1 MTYRTRNIAIAV
13 GLAVVAML
21 LTLVYVTSYRRSVQH
36 AQATVQVYVAAHDI
50 AVGTSGA
57 DLANTHAF
65 RSITVPRHA
74 VVPGAISNP
83 AQVANLVV
91 AQPLYAGDQVTV
103 KRFSDLHAQG
113 IRGELKGTMRAV
125 QVSGD
130 ANQLLA
136 GTLQTGDHIDLVANL
151 RNDPSIQQPETK
163 IVLRNL
169 TVLQSSGQTAVPAAT
184 GTTASASVI
193 LAVSD
198 TQVERLFYVL
208 KNADW
213 TFELRPA
220 FGATDG
226 PTRIESGSTVLHG
239 GSS

>member
-13 GLAVVAML
+13 GLALMAML
-21 LTLVYVTSYRRSVQH
+21 LTLLYVTSYRHSVQH
-36 AQATVQVYVAAHDI
+36 AQATVNVYVAARDI
-50 AVGTSGA
+50 PAGTAGS
-57 DLANTHAF
+57 DLAGSNAF
-65 RSITVPRHA
+65 RTIAVPRHA

-83 AQVANLVV
+83 TQIANLVV

-103 KRFSDLHAQG
+103 KRFADIHAEG
-113 IRGELKGTMRAV
+113 IRGQVKGTMRAV
-125 QVSGD
+125 QVPGD

-136 GTLQTGDHIDLVANL
+136 GTLQAGDHIDLVANV
-151 RNDPSIQQPETK
+151 RSDSSAQPETK
-163 IVLRNL
+163 IVLRDV
-169 TVLQSSGQTAVPAAT
+169 TVLQPASQAAVVSSGAA
-184 GTTASASVI
+184 GGSASVI

-226 PTRIESGSTVLHG
+226 PVRVESGSTILHG
-239 GSS
+239 GGG